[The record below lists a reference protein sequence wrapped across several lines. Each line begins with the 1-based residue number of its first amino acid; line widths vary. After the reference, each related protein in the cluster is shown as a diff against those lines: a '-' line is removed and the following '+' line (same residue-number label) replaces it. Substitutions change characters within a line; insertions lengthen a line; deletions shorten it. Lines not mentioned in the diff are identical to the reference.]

1 GSRCRR
7 GDGRERLMS
16 HALRT
21 DVLAERVET
30 LRLRIVDEHGA
41 ALAGETVRVEQTG
54 HDFGFGCSAFELRP
68 QEPDEHTRL
77 WLDLFNVAQLPL
89 YWRWCEPPPRAP
101 DTERLRHLAQGLVEH
116 GVRIKGH
123 PLLWHTLAPPWLL
136 DKSEAEVIEHIRH
149 RITREATDFAGL
161 VEQWDAI
168 NETVILPVF
177 GAEDNAV
184 TRLAQARGRRDVVR
198 MVFETARAADPAAR
212 LVLNDF
218 DLSPAFEEVIEEC
231 LAAGLRIDAIGL
243 QTHMH
248 QGYRGEDQIA
258 EVIGVFLRFGLPIQ
272 LTETTLVSGDLM
284 PAHIVDLNDHVVDSW
299 PSTPEGEARQA
310 DELARHYHAV
320 LAQPAVESLT
330 YWGMG
335 DAGAWLGAPAG
346 LVRADGTPKPSY
358 DTLRSLIREEWWV
371 DGHAVHADGD
381 GVRALHGFA
390 GEYVL
395 ELDGESIPLTIPRGG
410 GEQELRRPRP
420 APRG

>member
-1 GSRCRR
+1 
-7 GDGRERLMS
+7 MS

-77 WLDLFNVAQLPL
+77 WLDLFNMATLPF
-89 YWRWCEPPPRAP
+89 YWRWFEPTPGAP
-101 DTERLRHLAQGLVEH
+101 DTERLRHLAQGLVER

-177 GAEDNAV
+177 EAEDNAV

-231 LAAGLRIDAIGL
+231 LDAGIRIDAIGL

-248 QGYRGEDQIA
+248 QGYRGEEQIA
-258 EVIGVFLRFGLPIQ
+258 EVIGRFSRFGLPIQ
-272 LTETTLVSGDLM
+272 LTEATLVSGDLM

-310 DELARHYHAV
+310 DELVRHYRAV

-346 LVRADGTPKPSY
+346 LVRADGSPKPSY
-358 DTLRSLIREEWWV
+358 HALKELIGGEWWV
-371 DGHAVHADGD
+371 ENRTLRTDDD
-381 GVRALHGFA
+381 GVLILEGFA
-390 GEYVL
+390 GEYCL
-395 ELDGESIPLTIPRGG
+395 ELAGDSRVVTIPRGG
-410 GEQELRRPRP
+410 AQQQLRLSRRP
-420 APRG
+420 AQE